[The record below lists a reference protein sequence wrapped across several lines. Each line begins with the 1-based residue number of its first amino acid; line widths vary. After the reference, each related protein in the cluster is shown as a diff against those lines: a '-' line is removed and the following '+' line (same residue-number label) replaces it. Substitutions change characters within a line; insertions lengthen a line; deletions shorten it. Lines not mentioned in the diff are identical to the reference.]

1 MSFTVRIKC
10 KKRRRG
16 LATILGIKMDADRWK
31 MMKNYNIFKLKIKN
45 ESLEEI
51 TKD

>member
-31 MMKNYNIFKLKIKN
+31 MMKT
-45 ESLEEI
+45 LEEI